1 MEIKEL
7 ADIVTARLDKLEG
20 KVDELKDRW
29 AAMNAALARH
39 EQLPKRVEQA
49 EEDIAA
55 LKDHAS
61 KVKGAVAL
69 IGLLAMVGE
78 LVHYYVMG

>member
-78 LVHYYVMG
+78 LAHYVLG

>member
-20 KVDELKDRW
+20 KVDDLKDKW
-29 AAMNAALARH
+29 AEINAAQARQ

-49 EEDIAA
+49 EEDIQI

-61 KVKGAVAL
+61 KAKGAVAF

-78 LVHYYVMG
+78 LAHYVLG